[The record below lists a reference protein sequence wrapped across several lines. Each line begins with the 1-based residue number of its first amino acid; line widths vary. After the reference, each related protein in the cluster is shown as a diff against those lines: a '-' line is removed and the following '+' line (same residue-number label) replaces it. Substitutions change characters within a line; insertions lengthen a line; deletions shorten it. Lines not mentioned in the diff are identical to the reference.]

1 MIQTTEDLTLE
12 LARLEQDLAFE
23 KHFLDYYKNNVG
35 EEHMDFA
42 MKLAD
47 ASAKSAYDDKMKR
60 AREIRKELTER
71 EEIIN
76 FHLTR
81 LETPSGLMTLD
92 KYICLMNKLKDS
104 LSSLMNDIK
113 DKRNEEG
120 LAFHNTSPI
129 HFMGTTPG
137 SLNIRLGVLRNEGLF
152 KDDDTVRHQELFYLT
167 GKEFLRVLNS
177 INKKKPQDRLDSWS
191 EKTTFTFKN
200 LYTEIKNQNLDMD
213 AHWLN
218 EEKAPIIHVPHEN
231 IRDIT
236 HTLNN
241 YYEKRLIEAANAK
254 EQIITGTFVEIS
266 LEKGKFRFLP
276 EKRPGTNASF
286 RAIEVLFDK
295 EKTHPFNKD
304 INYLAPVS
312 HTIRIHEDGNRKNK
326 VCYVFDGFKK

>member
-1 MIQTTEDLTLE
+1 MNRTTEDLTLE

-23 KHFLDYYKNNVG
+23 KHFLDYYKNNAG

-47 ASAKSAYDDKMKR
+47 ASARAAYEDKMRR

-104 LSSLMNDIK
+104 LTSLMTDIK
-113 DKRNEEG
+113 DKKIEEG
-120 LAFHNTSPI
+120 ISFHMTGPL

-137 SLNIRLGVLRNEGLF
+137 SLNIRLGVLRNDGLF
-152 KDDDTVRHQELFYLT
+152 KDDDTLRHQELFYLT
-167 GKEFLRVLNS
+167 GKEFLHVLYS
-177 INKKKPQDRLDSWS
+177 INQKKPQDRLDSWS

-231 IRDIT
+231 IKDIT
-236 HTLNN
+236 YTLDR
-241 YYEKRLIEAANAK
+241 YYEKRLRDAANAK
-254 EQIITGTFVEIS
+254 EKTITGTFVEIS

-276 EKRPGTNASF
+276 EKRPGDCSSKP
-286 RAIEVLFDK
+286 IEIFFDK
-295 EKTHPFNKD
+295 NKAHPFDKD
-304 INYLAPVS
+304 INYLAPAS

-326 VCYVFDGFKK
+326 VCYVFDGFKE

>member
-152 KDDDTVRHQELFYLT
+152 KD
-167 GKEFLRVLNS
+167 
-177 INKKKPQDRLDSWS
+177 
-191 EKTTFTFKN
+191 EK
-200 LYTEIKNQNLDMD
+200 
-213 AHWLN
+213 
-218 EEKAPIIHVPHEN
+218 
-231 IRDIT
+231 
-236 HTLNN
+236 
-241 YYEKRLIEAANAK
+241 
-254 EQIITGTFVEIS
+254 
-266 LEKGKFRFLP
+266 
-276 EKRPGTNASF
+276 
-286 RAIEVLFDK
+286 
-295 EKTHPFNKD
+295 
-304 INYLAPVS
+304 
-312 HTIRIHEDGNRKNK
+312 
-326 VCYVFDGFKK
+326 

>member
-1 MIQTTEDLTLE
+1 MIQTTEDLALE

-35 EEHMDFA
+35 EENMDFA

-47 ASAKSAYDDKMKR
+47 ASARRAYEDKMKG
-60 AREIRKELTER
+60 AREIRRELTER

-81 LETPSGLMTLD
+81 LETPSGIMCLD

-104 LSSLMNDIK
+104 LSSLMTDIK
-113 DKRNEEG
+113 YKRTEEG
-120 LAFHNTSPI
+120 MSFHNTGPI

-137 SLNIRLGVLRNEGLF
+137 SLNIRLGVLRNAGLF

-167 GKEFLRVLNS
+167 GKEFLRILYT
-177 INKKKPQDRLDSWS
+177 INEKTPKDGLDSWS

-213 AHWLN
+213 THWLN
-218 EEKAPIIHVPHEN
+218 EEKAPIIHIPHEN
-231 IRDIT
+231 IKDIT
-236 HTLNN
+236 HALDS
-241 YYEKRLIEAANAK
+241 YYEKRLIDAANAK
-254 EQIITGTFVEIS
+254 EQTLTGSFVEIS

-276 EKRPGTNASF
+276 EKRPGTKASS
-286 RAIEVLFDK
+286 RAIEILFDK
-295 EKTHPFNKD
+295 EKAHPFDKD
-304 INYLAPVS
+304 INYLAPGS
-312 HTIRIHEDGNRKNK
+312 HTIRIHEDGNIKNK
-326 VCYVFDGFKK
+326 VCYVFDGFKE